1 MSQTVGVVDSEIAS
15 AVVDDYG
22 EFVTVDESA
31 VVVVVV
37 VLHEDI
43 LRSSSWRMEALKWIQ
58 MTSFVSVNLTT
69 QKMIY

>member
-1 MSQTVGVVDSEIAS
+1 MMGCWVILVLVGLILLWMLVVVLGE
-15 AVVDDYG
+15 VV
-22 EFVTVDESA
+22 VA

-43 LRSSSWRMEALKWIQ
+43 LRLSSWRMEALKWIQ

>member
-1 MSQTVGVVDSEIAS
+1 MVL
-15 AVVDDYG
+15 G
-22 EFVTVDESA
+22 E

-69 QKMIY
+69 QMMIY